1 MKLIIYAGREFKA
14 DFTVVSDDGVTAEV
28 LDASDTATFS
38 AQTSGVAPVNIL
50 TDIPMTLID
59 ADNGL
64 FELTL
69 TPEQTTLFSQYVGF
83 QEDCFQPI
91 CNNMG
96 FIDFTLVSGNRQ
108 ATVTIA
114 VKEIA

>member
-1 MKLIIYAGREFKA
+1 MRLIIYAGRSFSC

-28 LDASDTATFS
+28 LDPSDTATFS
-38 AQTSGVAPVNIL
+38 AQTSGTNPVSIIK
-50 TDIPMTLID
+50 DEPMTLID

-69 TPEQTTLFSQYVGF
+69 TAEQTALFSQYVGF

-108 ATVTIA
+108 ATVSIA
-114 VKEIA
+114 VKEIV